1 MASSLIKRGFSLVL
15 IKTPLVTCLTTYSYQ
30 YYCGKY
36 IIWYQTATSLFSLNP
51 SFKTSYF
58 SLLLI
63 DSTFLRNRNVRPPK
77 VRRYWNLIFDF
88 YEDKK
93 TVYIIMYRY
102 KITNKENVDLLNQ
115 GYIKSKSPNYIF
127 ESYNHII
134 RSSIDNILS
143 ISIHWP

>member
-88 YEDKK
+88 YEHKK

-115 GYIKSKSPNYIF
+115 VLKYWTIVRLIISYQFQFTGHKQKSFQLIT
-127 ESYNHII
+127 
-134 RSSIDNILS
+134 
-143 ISIHWP
+143 